1 MVLIPTAPN
10 LRSMSALVKLQ
21 PLREGR
27 LAPIRLQ
34 MISVACL
41 PGALGKAVFR
51 KNKEERCPSLDVQS
65 SGCRKGFCFRE
76 SVQTRGGCPESEE
89 GGAGNPMH
97 GSLPQQ
103 VPGQRSG

>member
-1 MVLIPTAPN
+1 M
-10 LRSMSALVKLQ
+10 
-21 PLREGR
+21 
-27 LAPIRLQ
+27 IRLKR
-34 MISVACL
+34 ISVACL
-41 PGALGKAVFR
+41 LGALGKAVFR

-89 GGAGNPMH
+89 GGAGNPTH

-103 VPGQRSG
+103 APGQRSG